1 MKITYFGTGGGA
13 GVPEIFCSCR
23 VCEAARQNRGR
34 DIRTRSQAAINDDLI
49 IDFPVD
55 TFLHTLYGGLDM
67 RKHHHVLIT
76 HSHFDHFL
84 HQDLFSR
91 AQGADIPLN
100 IYVTEGSSKQV
111 VQVKEAREA
120 AFASGKRIRTD
131 EMEIKIHI
139 IGYFEPFSL
148 LNYKVT
154 PLRAR
159 HAANV
164 DSAIYLIEDTTE
176 GKRLLWAHDTG
187 LLPDDT
193 RDYLVKEGC
202 RLDFVSLDC
211 TLERGNCITVA
222 HMDLERCHATLC
234 WLRECGLAD
243 AGTKAVISHIGHL
256 LRRTHAELEV
266 EAAELGFITA
276 YDGMILYI

>member
-13 GVPEIFCSCR
+13 GIPEIFCSCR
-23 VCEAARQNRGR
+23 VCEAARQNRGK

-67 RKHHHVLIT
+67 RKYRHVLIT

-91 AQGADIPLN
+91 PQGADIPLN

-111 VQVKEAREA
+111 VQIKEAREE
-120 AFASGKRIRTD
+120 AFATGKRIRTD

-139 IGYFEPFSL
+139 VRYFETFGL
-148 LNYKVT
+148 LGYRVT

-164 DSAIYLIEDTTE
+164 ESAIYLIEDTAE

-187 LLPDDT
+187 LLPNDT
-193 RDYLVKEGC
+193 KDYLVKEGG

-211 TLERGNCITVA
+211 TLERGNCITA
-222 HMDLERCHATLC
+222 GHMDLERCITMLS
-234 WLRECGLAD
+234 WLREHGLAD
-243 AGTKAVISHIGHL
+243 GNTKAAISHIGHL
-256 LRRTHAELEV
+256 LKRTHAELEA
-266 EAAELGFITA
+266 EAGELGFIIA
-276 YDGMILYI
+276 YDGMTLSI